1 MDFFGG
7 PQDLTSFSLPFYLRY
22 RWEKKCCKVFKKEK
36 RKRDCPFEQSL
47 KRKRET
53 KIVLDKSKLILNV
66 ECAHAGIY
74 GCGTQLFLNTE

>member
-1 MDFFGG
+1 MARFQKIF
-7 PQDLTSFSLPFYLRY
+7 LNYS
-22 RWEKKCCKVFKKEK
+22 EK

-53 KIVLDKSKLILNV
+53 KIVLDKSNLILNV

-74 GCGTQLFLNTE
+74 GCGPQFFLDTE

>member
-22 RWEKKCCKVFKKEK
+22 RWEEK
-36 RKRDCPFEQSL
+36 FFYMSLNRRKRDCPFEQSL

-66 ECAHAGIY
+66 ECAHAEIY
-74 GCGTQLFLNTE
+74 GCRTQFFLNTE

>member
-7 PQDLTSFSLPFYLRY
+7 PRDLTPFSLPFYLR
-22 RWEKKCCKVFKKEK
+22 

-53 KIVLDKSKLILNV
+53 KIVLDISELILNV

-74 GCGTQLFLNTE
+74 GCGTQGRFPWSVFLIQCIFY

>member
-1 MDFFGG
+1 M
-7 PQDLTSFSLPFYLRY
+7 SLNR
-22 RWEKKCCKVFKKEK
+22 

-66 ECAHAGIY
+66 ECAHAEIY
-74 GCGTQLFLNTE
+74 GCRTQFFLNTE